1 MSVNQLLFE
10 IDVTNAGC
18 TALLAVLLTVFH
30 RRYRRR
36 YLLHWAWSWAA
47 FSVYSLAAAAIWYP
61 DWTLSEAGRRTAISI
76 WIAAGYWQAVWL
88 LAGTFGLATGRLPS
102 APVVWNTLAGLTLLA
117 LALPPLTWELP
128 PDTGLLVRAGHIY
141 GVLFVAFSVAAWA
154 LLRGPKRGSA
164 VGKRLVGLV
173 FVGLAA
179 LRASNLWLVISA
191 GAARSDAMLVSFV
204 YFALMELCFFLAL
217 GIATVIWL
225 LEQEQDAVQRSVA
238 LAAMGSLAQA
248 VAQEIRQPLFALSAT
263 LDALDA
269 THGRDEATRRLIDRL
284 EKALGRLLGLA
295 DDLQAFGS
303 PITTRLEPQ
312 SIVPVV
318 EDAVAAC
325 HDLAT
330 AQDKR
335 VTTEATVGLPRVPMD
350 RRRLTHA
357 LRNLVDNA
365 IRHSPQ
371 GGEVRI
377 RSEPTVG
384 AAAIDVSV
392 TDSGAGFEAEEL
404 ELALEPFFT
413 RRRDGRGLGL
423 ALVRRV
429 IEQHGGEIVIRNRSR
444 GGAEVVVRLPPV

>member
-1 MSVNQLLFE
+1 VSVNQLLFE
-10 IDVTNAGC
+10 IDVTGAGC
-18 TALLAVLLTVFH
+18 AALFAVLLTVFH

-47 FSVYSLAAAAIWYP
+47 FSIYSLAAAALWYP
-61 DWTLSEAGRRTAISI
+61 GWTLGEEGRRTAISI

-88 LAGTFGLATGRLPS
+88 LAGTFGLARGRLPS
-102 APVVWNTLAGLTLLA
+102 APFVWNTLAGLTLLA

-128 PDTGLLVRAGHIY
+128 PDTGFLIRAGHIY
-141 GVLFVAFSVAAWA
+141 GVLFVAFSLAAWA
-154 LLRGPKRGSA
+154 LLRGRKRGGA
-164 VGKRLVGLV
+164 LGKRLVGLV

-179 LRASNLWLVISA
+179 LRFYNLWLVISS
-191 GAARSDAMLVSFV
+191 GSGRSDALLITFV
-204 YFALMELCFFLAL
+204 HFALMELSFFLAL

-225 LEQEQDAVQRSVA
+225 LEEEQDAVQRSVA
-238 LAAMGSLAQA
+238 LQAMGSLAQA
-248 VAQEIRQPLFALSAT
+248 VAQEIRHPLFALSAT
-263 LDALDA
+263 LDAFDA
-269 THGRDEATRRLIDRL
+269 THGRDESTRQLIDRL
-284 EKALGRLLGLA
+284 EKALSRLLGLA
-295 DDLQAFGS
+295 DDLQAYGS
-303 PITTRLEPQ
+303 SPVARLEPQ
-312 SIVPVV
+312 SVVSVV

-330 AQDKR
+330 AEDKR
-335 VTTEATVGLPRVPMD
+335 VTTEATVGLPKVPMD

-377 RSEPTVG
+377 RSEPTVD
-384 AAAIDVSV
+384 AAKIDISV

-404 ELALEPFFT
+404 ELAFEPFFT
-413 RRRDGRGLGL
+413 RRREGRGLGL

-444 GGAEVVVRLPPV
+444 GGAEVVVRLPAS

>member
-1 MSVNQLLFE
+1 MSVSRLLFE

-18 TALLAVLLTVFH
+18 TALLAVLLIVFH

-36 YLLHWAWSWAA
+36 YLLHWAWSWTA

-61 DWTLSEAGRRTAISI
+61 DWTLSDEGRRTAISI

-164 VGKRLVGLV
+164 LGKRLVGLV
-173 FVGLAA
+173 FVGLAV
-179 LRASNLWLVISA
+179 LRAYNLSLVISA

-204 YFALMELCFFLAL
+204 YFALLELCFFLAL

-303 PITTRLEPQ
+303 PIATRLEPQ

-335 VTTEATVGLPRVPMD
+335 LTTKATVGLPMS
-350 RRRLTHA
+350 LT
-357 LRNLVDNA
+357 
-365 IRHSPQ
+365 P
-371 GGEVRI
+371 
-377 RSEPTVG
+377 
-384 AAAIDVSV
+384 
-392 TDSGAGFEAEEL
+392 
-404 ELALEPFFT
+404 
-413 RRRDGRGLGL
+413 
-423 ALVRRV
+423 
-429 IEQHGGEIVIRNRSR
+429 
-444 GGAEVVVRLPPV
+444 